1 MKGRGVGMGPF
12 VPLDAFS
19 LSPGITPTLTD
30 VFVVELPILLGIL
43 YVVAGRRGVEAGFA
57 LNAIVLGAIK
67 LFTDFADPW
76 DDAVAIAGIVGGLV
90 VLVPAL
96 SAARRSPRGSNGL
109 RAVGMVVL
117 FLGALKIALDF
128 FDPFDVLL
136 ADVCVITGLWLIAWP
151 FLPEPAPRPAAPS

>member
-1 MKGRGVGMGPF
+1 MGPF

-30 VFVVELPILLGIL
+30 IFVVELPILLGIL
-43 YVVAGRRGVEAGFA
+43 YVAAGRRGVEAGFA

-67 LFTDFADPW
+67 VYTDLADPW
-76 DDAVAIAGIVGGLV
+76 DDAVAIAALVGGLI
-90 VLVPAL
+90 VLLPAL
-96 SAARRSPRGSNGL
+96 SAARRRARGSNGP

-117 FLGALKIALDF
+117 FLGVLKIALDF

-136 ADVCVITGLWLIAWP
+136 ADVCVVTGLWLIAWP
-151 FLPEPAPRPAAPS
+151 FVPEPTPRPTGPA